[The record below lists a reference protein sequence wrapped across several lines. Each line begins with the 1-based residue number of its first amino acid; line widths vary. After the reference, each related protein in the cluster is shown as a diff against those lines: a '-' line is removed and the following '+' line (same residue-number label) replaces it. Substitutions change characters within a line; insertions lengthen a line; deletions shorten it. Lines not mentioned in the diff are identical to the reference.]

1 MEVYLFQRYLYQRVQ
16 RSIFAS
22 LPCGEDAK
30 PSIELHL
37 PNEERKEAVSE
48 RSAFG
53 GMFVDRFSD
62 SETS

>member
-22 LPCGEDAK
+22 LPCGVAAK
-30 PSIELHL
+30 PSIESQL
-37 PNEERKEAVSE
+37 PNEERKEGGSE

-62 SETS
+62 TETS